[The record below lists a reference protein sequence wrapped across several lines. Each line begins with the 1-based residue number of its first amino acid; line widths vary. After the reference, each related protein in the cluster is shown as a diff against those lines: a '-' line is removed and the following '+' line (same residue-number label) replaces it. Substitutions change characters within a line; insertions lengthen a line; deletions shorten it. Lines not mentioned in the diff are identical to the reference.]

1 MSARMDRLEFYR
13 ETVEIA
19 DVDQDSVYIGV
30 VPGDWRWTLVAAEN
44 GKKLAWSEGYR
55 RRIDA
60 VRNAARVLGVDDHYI
75 ESAVRF
81 AAREGGDAFTDDR
94 FGTVLV
100 VVVKP

>member
-44 GKKLAWSEGYR
+44 GKTINASTESYR
-55 RRIDA
+55 RRIEA
-60 VRNAARVLGVDDHYI
+60 VRCAARVARMLPGDLVQ
-75 ESAVRF
+75 AVRR
-81 AAREGGDAFTDDR
+81 AAAGESVTLRSGR
-94 FGTVLV
+94 LRV
-100 VVVKP
+100 VVTP